1 MPTAYVYTDLGG
13 PEHESFADLPRPVP
27 GPGQLLI
34 AVRAAGV
41 NPVDWKRRTGYRPI
55 GASQLP
61 LPAVF
66 GSEAAGV
73 VEEIGEGV
81 TGFAVGDEVF
91 GTPDTG
97 GYAQFTLLPAAVTA
111 HKPAGVSWADA
122 ASLAVAAATA
132 YDALDQLALPAGS
145 TLLVNGVGGGV
156 GVAAAQIAR
165 HRGLT
170 VIGTASPAKKDFV
183 ESLGAVHV
191 PYGPGV
197 DDRVRGAAPDGVDAV
212 FDLVGGASLREVAP
226 LAADPARLVSG
237 ADRTVA
243 ELGGSPVLRKR
254 EASVLDAVAQLVVE
268 GALDP
273 FVTRTFPL
281 AEAAQA
287 LRTVEDGHAQG
298 KIVIEVVSG

>member
-1 MPTAYVYTDLGG
+1 MPTAYLYTQHGG
-13 PEHESFADLPRPVP
+13 PETESFADIPRPVP
-27 GPGQLLI
+27 GPGQLLV
-34 AVRAAGV
+34 AVRTAGV

-55 GASQLP
+55 GASELP

-66 GSEAAGV
+66 GSEVAGV
-73 VEEIGEGV
+73 VEEIGAGV

-91 GTPDTG
+91 GYPDTG
-97 GYAQFTLLPAAVTA
+97 GYTELTLLPAAATA
-111 HKPAGVSWADA
+111 HKPAGVAWADA

-132 YDALDQLALPAGS
+132 YDALDQLDLPAGS
-145 TLLVNGVGGGV
+145 TLLINGVGGGV

-170 VIGTASPAKKDFV
+170 VVGTASPAKKAFV
-183 ESLGAVHV
+183 ESLGVVHV

-197 DDRVRGAAPDGVDAV
+197 EDRVRGAAPGGVDAV
-212 FDLVGGASLREVAP
+212 FDLVGRASLREVAA
-226 LAADPARLVSG
+226 LAPDPSRLVSG

-254 EASVLDAVAQLVVE
+254 GTEVLNAVAALAVE
-268 GALDP
+268 GALNP
-273 FVTRTFPL
+273 FVTRVFPF

-287 LRTVEDGHAQG
+287 LRLVEDGHAQG
-298 KIVIEVVSG
+298 KIVIEVVPA

>member
-1 MPTAYVYTDLGG
+1 MPTAYVYTELGG
-13 PEHESFADLPRPVP
+13 PEHESFAELPRPVP

-132 YDALDQLALPAGS
+132 YDALDQLALPAG
-145 TLLVNGVGGGV
+145 
-156 GVAAAQIAR
+156 
-165 HRGLT
+165 
-170 VIGTASPAKKDFV
+170 
-183 ESLGAVHV
+183 
-191 PYGPGV
+191 
-197 DDRVRGAAPDGVDAV
+197 
-212 FDLVGGASLREVAP
+212 
-226 LAADPARLVSG
+226 
-237 ADRTVA
+237 
-243 ELGGSPVLRKR
+243 
-254 EASVLDAVAQLVVE
+254 
-268 GALDP
+268 
-273 FVTRTFPL
+273 
-281 AEAAQA
+281 
-287 LRTVEDGHAQG
+287 
-298 KIVIEVVSG
+298 